1 MAQEQLAAA
10 DPLIRIHA
18 RQAGRAKRWSTAAR
32 LALALA
38 LAAVFEVAWHPEHL
52 FDALAW
58 TWWLESGVI
67 ARAQLRRER
76 SARAELDA
84 LVRRHG
90 ELTGSPS
97 RFARPDDAYRTMIDE
112 VRRERL
118 EQEERAARRRAAKA
132 ATNVRAK
139 PYPKP

>member
-1 MAQEQLAAA
+1 MAQDQDAAA
-10 DPLIRIHA
+10 SDPLIRIHA
-18 RQAGRAKRWSTAAR
+18 RQAGRARRWSTAAR

-52 FDALAW
+52 FDAVAW

-84 LVRRHG
+84 LVRRNH
-90 ELTGSPS
+90 TGADAETPPYGCCLLYTSPS
-97 RFARPDDAYRTMIDE
+97 PRDS
-112 VRRERL
+112 
-118 EQEERAARRRAAKA
+118 
-132 ATNVRAK
+132 
-139 PYPKP
+139 